1 MRGLIVGVLTLIIAG
16 IGIAVYQNG
25 KNGNE
30 SLTKPT
36 PTIMQ
41 NTTAT
46 VSTSKIKEYD
56 AYPPMTIDP
65 SKTYKVTL
73 KTSKGDII
81 ITMFSKETPKTVN
94 NFVFLAKDGFYNNTI
109 FHRIIEGFM
118 IQGGD
123 PKGNGSGG
131 PGYSF
136 EDEPVNREYT
146 RGIVAMANAGPNT
159 NGSQFFIMH
168 GDTPLPKNYT
178 IFGQVTD
185 GMDVVDS
192 ISKTPVELSPNGEKS
207 TPTEEIKI
215 ISAQVSEE

>member
-1 MRGLIVGVLTLIIAG
+1 MRGLVVGVLTLIIAG

-25 KNGNE
+25 KSSNE

-46 VSTSKIKEYD
+46 VSTSKIKQYD

-65 SKTYKVTL
+65 TKTYKVTL

-81 ITMFSKETPKTVN
+81 ITMLASEAPKTVN
-94 NFVFLAKDGFYNNTI
+94 NFVFLVKDGFYDNTI
-109 FHRIIEGFM
+109 FHRIIQGFM

-123 PKGNGSGG
+123 PKGNGTGG
-131 PGYSF
+131 PGYTF

-146 RGIVAMANAGPNT
+146 RGTVAMANAGPNT

-168 GDTPLPKNYT
+168 GDTSLPKSYT
-178 IFGQVTD
+178 IFAEVTG

-192 ISKTPVELSPNGEKS
+192 IAKTPVELSPQGENS

>member
-1 MRGLIVGVLTLIIAG
+1 MKGLVVGVLTLIIAG
-16 IGIAVYQNG
+16 IGIAIYQNS
-25 KNGNE
+25 KSSNQ

-46 VSTSKIKEYD
+46 VSTSKTKQYD
-56 AYPPMTIDP
+56 AYPPMTIDTA
-65 SKTYKVTL
+65 KNYKVIL
-73 KTSKGDII
+73 KTSKGDITI
-81 ITMFSKETPKTVN
+81 SMLTNDAPKTVN
-94 NFVFLAKDGFYNNTI
+94 NFVFLAKDGFYDNTI

-123 PKGNGSGG
+123 PKGNGTGG

-136 EDEPVNREYT
+136 VDEPVTREYT

-168 GDTPLPKNYT
+168 GDTPLPKSYT
-178 IFGQVTD
+178 IFGQVSG
-185 GMDVVDS
+185 GMEVVDS
-192 ISKTPVELSPNGEKS
+192 IAKTPVELSPQGENS